1 MPALPK
7 PRWLENLAY
16 YVTLLA
22 LSVFRVLPLQAARLL
37 GGGMG
42 RLAYYLSHKSR
53 RTTHINLRL
62 AFPEKDPK
70 EKRDLAARR
79 FQEIGKFVA
88 ELGHLWLRPWPSMR
102 HLITV
107 EGRELI
113 TTSECGGP
121 GCIVLIPHIGNW
133 EVMSLFLASEY
144 NLVALYKPIRFSR
157 LDNFVKS
164 GRQKAGARLVPVSG
178 RGVTEILR
186 AVRSGGV
193 TAILPDQVPA
203 NESSGL
209 NIPFFGIKCA
219 TATLPYKLK
228 EKSAAK
234 VILGT
239 ALRTKNGFS
248 LIFRDLDT
256 IMSNG
261 PEEALTGIN
270 RAIEESIIGNE
281 AQYLWE
287 YKRFKCRPAGEID
300 HYG

>member
-7 PRWLENLAY
+7 PRWLENLVY
-16 YVTLLA
+16 YVTLFA

-53 RTTHINLRL
+53 RITHINLRL

-88 ELGHLWLRPWPSMR
+88 ELGHLWLRPWPSMS
-102 HLITV
+102 HHITV

-113 TTSECGGP
+113 TTSEFGGP

-157 LDNFVKS
+157 LDDFVKS

>member
-7 PRWLENLAY
+7 PRWLENLVY
-16 YVTLLA
+16 YATLFA

-88 ELGHLWLRPWPSMR
+88 ELGHLWLRPWPSMS
-102 HLITV
+102 HHITV

-113 TTSECGGP
+113 TTSEFGGP

-144 NLVALYKPIRFSR
+144 NLVALYKPVFQ
-157 LDNFVKS
+157 
-164 GRQKAGARLVPVSG
+164 G
-178 RGVTEILR
+178 
-186 AVRSGGV
+186 
-193 TAILPDQVPA
+193 
-203 NESSGL
+203 
-209 NIPFFGIKCA
+209 
-219 TATLPYKLK
+219 
-228 EKSAAK
+228 
-234 VILGT
+234 
-239 ALRTKNGFS
+239 
-248 LIFRDLDT
+248 
-256 IMSNG
+256 
-261 PEEALTGIN
+261 
-270 RAIEESIIGNE
+270 
-281 AQYLWE
+281 
-287 YKRFKCRPAGEID
+287 
-300 HYG
+300 